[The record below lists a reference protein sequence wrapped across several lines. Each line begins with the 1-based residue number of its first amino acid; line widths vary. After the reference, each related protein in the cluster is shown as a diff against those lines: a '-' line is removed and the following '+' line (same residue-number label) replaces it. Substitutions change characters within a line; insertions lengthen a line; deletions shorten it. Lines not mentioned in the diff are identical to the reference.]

1 MKTRFTALSI
11 RDLNSIARWIAADRP
26 NAAKKVVA
34 NLKTACLKLADHPY
48 AYPLLTD
55 REDKGVRRAPH
66 GRYAICYRV
75 VANSVEVLRIL
86 DGAQDITAHI

>member
-1 MKTRFTALSI
+1 MKTRFTPLSI
-11 RDLNSIARWIAADRP
+11 RDLNGIARWIAADRP

-34 NLKTACLKLADHPY
+34 RLKIACLNLADHPY

-66 GRYAICYRV
+66 GRYAICYRI
-75 VANSVEVLRIL
+75 AADSVEVLRIL
-86 DGAQDITAHI
+86 DGAQDITTHI